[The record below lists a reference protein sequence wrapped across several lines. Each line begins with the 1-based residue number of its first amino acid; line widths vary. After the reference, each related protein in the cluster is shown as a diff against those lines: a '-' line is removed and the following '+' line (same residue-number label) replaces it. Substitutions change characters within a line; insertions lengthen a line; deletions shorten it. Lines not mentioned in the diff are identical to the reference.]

1 MEAKL
6 RFFGEMEEDAEAVV
20 DSEEA
25 QDELAAEC
33 LGNDWIWLGEH
44 SLEEATG
51 FGSGES
57 SVKSISN
64 TGRFDGNGDPSEEGS
79 DCRELVWEERWEEEG
94 NFWRSVEVE
103 GFVDLE
109 TLLEPSEV
117 GGRVGEGWEAPS
129 WTGLDPWV
137 LSAGGAGGKPFSIVC
152 SVKAQAL

>member
-6 RFFGEMEEDAEAVV
+6 RFFGEIEEDAEAVV

-33 LGNDWIWLGEH
+33 LGNGWIWLGEH
-44 SLEEATG
+44 SLEEASV
-51 FGSGES
+51 FGSEET
-57 SVKSISN
+57 SVKSVSN
-64 TGRFDGNGDPSEEGS
+64 TGRFDGNGDPSEEES

-94 NFWRSVEVE
+94 NFWTSVEVE

-109 TLLEPSEV
+109 TSEV

-129 WTGLDPWV
+129 WTRLDPWV
-137 LSAGGAGGKPFSIVC
+137 LSAGGADGKPFSIVC